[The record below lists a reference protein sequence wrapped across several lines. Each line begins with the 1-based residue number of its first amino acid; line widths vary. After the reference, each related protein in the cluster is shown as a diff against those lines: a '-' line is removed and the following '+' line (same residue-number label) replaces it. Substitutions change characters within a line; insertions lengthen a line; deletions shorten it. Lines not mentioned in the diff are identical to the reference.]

1 MLVASWKI
9 WYILL
14 ECSLLYTHPIIYPK
28 CIDCRIQNT
37 VKPNKL
43 LSAMTLWIHGLHSG
57 VMVYMLQFCLLKCYS
72 QNFRGVG
79 SICESN
85 IFIKPD
91 YEFVYFFTTEWNC
104 LHHGWYLFFFCDV
117 FLFLLFFW
125 LYLNKLTNELLSWSK
140 VFLQTLF

>member
-1 MLVASWKI
+1 MN
-9 WYILL
+9 ILL
-14 ECSLLYTHPIIYPK
+14 ECSLPYAHPIIYPK
-28 CIDCRIQNT
+28 CIDSRIQNT

-43 LSAMTLWIHGLHSG
+43 LSAMTLWRHGLHSG
-57 VMVYMLQFCLLKCYS
+57 AMVYMLQFCRLKCYS

-91 YEFVYFFTTEWNC
+91 YEFVYFLRQNGIASTMVGAC
-104 LHHGWYLFFFCDV
+104 YFFVV

-125 LYLNKLTNELLSWSK
+125 LYLKKLTNELLSWSK
-140 VFLQTLF
+140 VFSQTLF